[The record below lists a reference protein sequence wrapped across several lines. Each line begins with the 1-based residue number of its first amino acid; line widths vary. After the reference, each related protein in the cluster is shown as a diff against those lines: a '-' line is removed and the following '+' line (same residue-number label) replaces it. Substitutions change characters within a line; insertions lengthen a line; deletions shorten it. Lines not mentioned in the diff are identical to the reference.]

1 MRSFQTGSWLISAS
15 PPGAM
20 RKPLKPF
27 EQSNRFDRC
36 RLALKF
42 ALMLKHHP
50 HLRWMSVPTFVLFHN
65 PVLLFLGLGKT
76 RGVSVWFGSI
86 GTSPR
91 STVLMPYR
99 LTQLSG
105 GPKPDPINPRRK
117 HLCNSCRWQTS
128 SNLQGKCLWSEL
140 RKNVVKILTKAFR
153 VILATARTRSAA
165 RRMSATGVSR
175 KTASQIFLATLYE
188 WQCNLGNNHRGAQVF
203 GRTQPRPV

>member
-1 MRSFQTGSWLISAS
+1 MRVDHEHQCRWLCVLASACRAADGRYQHLFDTLDDARRKLALWRYDYNNVRPHSSLGNQTPAEAPSHGL
-15 PPGAM
+15 PCKRLPAM
-20 RKPLKPF
+20 VRALAPF
-27 EQSNRFDRC
+27 E
-36 RLALKF
+36 
-42 ALMLKHHP
+42 
-50 HLRWMSVPTFVLFHN
+50 
-65 PVLLFLGLGKT
+65 
-76 RGVSVWFGSI
+76 GSAH
-86 GTSPR
+86 
-91 STVLMPYR
+91 
-99 LTQLSG
+99 

-175 KTASQIFLATLYE
+175 KAASQIFLATLYE